1 MDQHPRAA
9 QISAAVVARLET
21 GGNVQDVEGVLA
33 VMRDLDGL
41 LPDED
46 GLKWFNLLYR
56 MVTESIHA
64 QLPTGEWAD
73 TRWLTQL
80 DVLFA
85 RRYFDAL
92 LAWHRDPGSA
102 PRAWRALFAA
112 RYRPGIRRVQFALA
126 GMNAH
131 INHDLPLAVVET
143 CVATM
148 IEPERGSLQFQDFER
163 VNQILEEVEPRAL
176 QHLATGILGLVAE
189 ELGVLRHVLSM
200 WSVRHARDTAWTNG
214 SVLWDI
220 RDAPRLRNRVVLA
233 LDRMT
238 GFAGRGLLLP
248 VV

>member
-1 MDQHPRAA
+1 MDQHPEAA
-9 QISAAVVARLET
+9 RISAAVAARLESAGST
-21 GGNVQDVEGVLA
+21 AGVEDVLV
-33 VMRDLDGL
+33 VMRDLDAL
-41 LPDED
+41 LPDDD

-64 QLPTGEWAD
+64 QLPTGGWAD
-73 TRWLTQL
+73 ARWLTQL
-80 DVLFA
+80 DVIFA
-85 RRYFDAL
+85 QHYFDAL
-92 LAWHRDPGSA
+92 LAWHRDPRSA

-112 RYRPGIRRVQFALA
+112 RYRPSIRRVQFALA

-143 CVATM
+143 CVAM
-148 IEPERGSLQFQDFER
+148 AIEPERGSLQFQDFER
-163 VNQILEEVEPRAL
+163 VNHILEEVEPRAL
-176 QHLATGILGLVAE
+176 EHLATGILGLVAE
-189 ELGVLRHVLSM
+189 ELGVLRNVLSM

-220 RDAPRLRNRVVLA
+220 RDAPRLRNRIVLA